1 MKYIVDAK
9 LIHPCSN
16 VSCISAESVKSQLV
30 LLVYLVHPRQILSSP
45 VSKFLA
51 GVKYSKNM
59 GSGRG
64 PWDGATPRDG
74 ATGQMGL
81 CHAAGKQQRRRL
93 PTASLSTCV
102 SYVLKLGT
110 DEALGAPEAQVLW
123 GSKTRQFTKSF
134 DNDKSTS
141 YSRSFGRQ
149 DVVLKRGTG
158 TQFTCLTST
167 KVHMLTHEALGAFA
181 VRGTRW
187 K

>member
-1 MKYIVDAK
+1 M
-9 LIHPCSN
+9 
-16 VSCISAESVKSQLV
+16 V

-74 ATGQMGL
+74 ATGQMGR

-110 DEALGAPEAQVLW
+110 DEKLGAPEAQVLW
-123 GSKTRQFTKSF
+123 GLKTGQFTKSF
-134 DNDKSTS
+134 DKSTS
-141 YSRSFGRQ
+141 FSRQ

-167 KVHMLTHEALGAFA
+167 KVQILTQKTLPGIDLNEMRTAVQTDQAIFGAY
-181 VRGTRW
+181 
-187 K
+187 